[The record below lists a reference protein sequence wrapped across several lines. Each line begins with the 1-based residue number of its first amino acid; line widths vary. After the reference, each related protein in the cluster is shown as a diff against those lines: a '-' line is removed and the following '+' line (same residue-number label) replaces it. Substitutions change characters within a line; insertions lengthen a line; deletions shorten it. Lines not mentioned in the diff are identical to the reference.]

1 MTTSSGLP
9 SPYREPVFQDMSFRF
24 DPAHRV
30 ELPSSDDAAF
40 EETQPF
46 DQVWLWVLMGFE
58 LIFVLIVML
67 ASGVSFLDMVMP
79 MGVIGLALGLLSAI
93 RLYTRIDHVGIHF
106 RMWPFHW
113 RWQTI
118 PWDDIDQ
125 VYVRKYSPIREY
137 GGWGI
142 RFGRHGKAF
151 NVKGNYGIQIV
162 RKNGK
167 KLLLGTQEPAKAAE
181 ELGRHMLLV

>member
-1 MTTSSGLP
+1 MTTSSGRP
-9 SPYREPVFQDMSFRF
+9 SPYREPDFQDMSFRF

-30 ELPSSDDAAF
+30 ELPASDDPAF

-58 LIFVLIVML
+58 MILILIVLL
-67 ASGVSFLDMVMP
+67 ASGVSFLEMVLP
-79 MGVIGLALGLLSAI
+79 IGVVGLVLGLLSSI
-93 RLYTRIDHVGIHF
+93 RLHTRIDEDGIHF
-106 RMWPFHW
+106 RMRPFHF

-118 PWDDIDQ
+118 PWDEIEQ

-167 KLLLGTQEPAKAAE
+167 KLLIGTQAPARAAE